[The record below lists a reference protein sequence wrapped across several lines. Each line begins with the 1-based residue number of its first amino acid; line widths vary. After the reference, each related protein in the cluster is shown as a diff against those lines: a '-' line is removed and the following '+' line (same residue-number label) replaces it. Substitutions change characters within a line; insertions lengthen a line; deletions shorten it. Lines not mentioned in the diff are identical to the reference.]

1 LQHMRDLS
9 DTSSTSDGSTEHDE
23 WWLGVIIAIIGAFSG
38 SLGDNLVKLSYNT
51 LGKLPEDQQGTRSI
65 GRIFRSIRSCI
76 CVCCDGAQRSSSG
89 GLLAAMPELVAAPDR
104 VQQKADVLF
113 LCGWILTLVI
123 NTLCTFLSMAFAPA
137 SLITPFAGVHLL
149 WNVWLA
155 NWINNEPVSPRDY
168 VASALIIAGVV
179 VVVTA
184 GAKESPDY
192 PLNELEELFFAPPFV
207 VTMGLGVLM
216 FCRLQYGIRQSEN
229 TRRVSLAALAG
240 LLGAFSNPLIKV
252 IVEIIKD
259 VVDVDGAGFKVFLH
273 WATWFFIAATIL
285 TAVFQLHF
293 LNTGLAS
300 FGARCHNPPAT
311 VPLFTART
319 NLGFGLQ
326 MHI

>member
-1 LQHMRDLS
+1 
-9 DTSSTSDGSTEHDE
+9 
-23 WWLGVIIAIIGAFSG
+23 
-38 SLGDNLVKLSYNT
+38 
-51 LGKLPEDQQGTRSI
+51 
-65 GRIFRSIRSCI
+65 
-76 CVCCDGAQRSSSG
+76 
-89 GLLAAMPELVAAPDR
+89 MPELVAAPDR

-123 NTLCTFLSMAFAPA
+123 NTLCTFLAMAFAPA

-192 PLNELEELFFAPPFV
+192 PLNELEEYFFAPPFV

-216 FCRLQYGIRQSEN
+216 FCILQYGIRQSEN